1 MPCVHSFKMSLQSQ
15 YDWLPDHSSSHMSI
29 MGSHSPFLGTLA
41 SLQVAYDLGRR
52 LEDAPGSNSAEK
64 LHHFV
69 FPQHPLK
76 GYENEEIL
84 KIWSICS
91 MVYMDNSHHNVTDQ
105 LVREDPRPLCVLP
118 SLPSAFDS
126 ASAMRNFTSGWFHRF
141 RSLAGHC
148 GGYAAAGS
156 SLGRRLQ
163 AEPRGGL
170 RGRRPASRPVACR
183 VGDPRGARSCPVD
196 RPVADGADP
205 SPERVGG

>member
-1 MPCVHSFKMSLQSQ
+1 MCLSSVKRCVHPSDGKLCLPCVPSFKMSLHSQ
-15 YDWLPDHSSSHMSI
+15 YDWLPDHSSSHMNI

-41 SLQVAYDLGRR
+41 SLQVADDLGRR

-84 KIWSICS
+84 KAWSICN
-91 MVYMDNSHHNVTDQ
+91 MAYMGSIHRNVADQ

-118 SLPSAFDS
+118 SQPSAFGS
-126 ASAMRNFTSGWFHRF
+126 TPTMHSFTSSWYHRF

-148 GGYAAAGS
+148 GGYAEAGS
-156 SLGRRLQ
+156 SRAQNTDILWT
-163 AEPRGGL
+163 A
-170 RGRRPASRPVACR
+170 AATKWTS
-183 VGDPRGARSCPVD
+183 
-196 RPVADGADP
+196 
-205 SPERVGG
+205 